1 MQQDSNK
8 KIENERP
15 KASGTLKVENSPPTV
30 KRLKIITKSNR
41 NIKMKN
47 QKGKEKVVEKE
58 KALPAFNRDD
68 DSKNNSQLSSDIK
81 ELDEPNHK
89 KQYILFAA
97 GIVLATILLISAHLY
112 SRKRGNQV

>member
-15 KASGTLKVENSPPTV
+15 KASSTLRVENSSPTVKKVENNH
-30 KRLKIITKSNR
+30 KEQR

-47 QKGKEKVVEKE
+47 QKGKKKVVEKE

-68 DSKNNSQLSSDIK
+68 DSKNSSQLSSDIK
-81 ELDEPNHK
+81 NLMNQIIK
-89 KQYILFAA
+89 SNICYLQ
-97 GIVLATILLISAHLY
+97 LALC
-112 SRKRGNQV
+112 

>member
-68 DSKNNSQLSSDIK
+68 DSKNSSQLSSDIK
-81 ELDEPNHK
+81 ELDEPIHK
-89 KQYILFAA
+89 SNIFYLQ
-97 GIVLATILLISAHLY
+97 LALC
-112 SRKRGNQV
+112 